1 MKDLINLLTLGFAKG
16 YRTFLAV
23 GVIIVLALLQ
33 WKAHLAVPQE
43 IWLILFGIVAACLRA
58 GMPAAAVGALLACLA
73 LAGCNTINQTNY
85 VGNDALDRLSCTNAP
100 ARSDA
105 TIAYGT
111 NGAMRAVSIG
121 GFSQSAAL
129 MSTKDVSPT
138 TTGTVP
144 LK

>member
-1 MKDLINLLTLGFAKG
+1 MKDLITLLTLGFAKG

-23 GVIIVLALLQ
+23 GVVIVLALLQ

-43 IWLILFGIVAACLRA
+43 VWFILFGIVAACLRA
-58 GMPAAAVGALLACLA
+58 GMPAVAVMLAACLA

-85 VGNDALDRLSCTNAP
+85 VGNDALDRLFCTNAP

-111 NGAMRAVSIG
+111 NGAMRASGVG

-138 TTGTVP
+138 TTATMP

>member
-1 MKDLINLLTLGFAKG
+1 MKEVLNLLTLSCAKG
-16 YRTFLAV
+16 YRTFLTV

-43 IWLILFGIVAACLRA
+43 VWFILFGIVAACLRA
-58 GMPAAAVGALLACLA
+58 GMPTAAVGVLVACLA

-85 VGNDALDRLSCTNAP
+85 IGNDALDRLSATNAL
-100 ARSDA
+100 AQSDA
-105 TIAYGT
+105 RIALGT
-111 NGAMRAVSIG
+111 NGTMRVSGFG
-121 GFSQSAAL
+121 GFTQSAAL
-129 MSTKDVSPT
+129 MSTKDVSPN